1 MDEGYVACVPKDVCM
16 CGRYVCLYVYKDG
29 EFVGVQSELCLRV
42 CGGTWTTTKRVV
54 RRVEAGSL

>member
-1 MDEGYVACVPKDVCM
+1 MARVPKDVCM
-16 CGRYVCLYVYKDG
+16 YGRYVCLYVYKDG
-29 EFVGVQSELCLRV
+29 EFVGVRSELCLRV